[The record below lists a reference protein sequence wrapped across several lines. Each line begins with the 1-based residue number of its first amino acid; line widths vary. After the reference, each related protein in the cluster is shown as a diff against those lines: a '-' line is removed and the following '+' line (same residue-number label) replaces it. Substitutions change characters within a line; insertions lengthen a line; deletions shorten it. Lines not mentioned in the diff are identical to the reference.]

1 MAGERESF
9 FSVENVAKAESEVR
23 AWIAKHPE
31 AAKELG
37 NIWRGNVPTAGHKS
51 MARLLAKEA
60 K

>member
-1 MAGERESF
+1 M
-9 FSVENVAKAESEVR
+9 AKAESEVR

-51 MARLLAKEA
+51 MARLIAKEA